1 MDHMPVE
8 PLPERLRDALRPFVR
23 YAEKLEQDGRLRSD
37 SDNPPAPFTAAQW
50 LALLY
55 AAEALV

>member
-1 MDHMPVE
+1 MPRNE

-37 SDNPPAPFTAAQW
+37 CDGPPPAPFTAAQW